1 MTPVAAWTLF
11 WGLVLGLGLWTLV
24 GMVPH
29 LTRPRLMHRVAPY
42 LMDVSGAAREW
53 VVRRSIDPLPV
64 LGVLVV
70 PGLAYLRKF
79 LGGVLG
85 SSRTVDLRLRQA
97 GWSSTVDAFRSQ
109 QLVWAVCGAGL
120 GVAGATAMASLG
132 VLPVTAGVLTILLLT
147 GAAVVACDHRLQ
159 RAATR
164 RMQQM
169 AAELPTILEFL
180 TLSLS
185 AGEGILDAVRRIATI
200 GRGELAGEFAVVV
213 ATVGTGLPL
222 AESLTRMAARLEM
235 PALSR
240 CVDQIV
246 GTLERGSPLAE
257 VLRSQA
263 QDAREEAK
271 RALLEQAGRKEVA
284 MMLPLVFL
292 ILPVT
297 ILFAIFPGIFVLQL
311 GL

>member
-64 LGVLVV
+64 LGVLIV
-70 PGLAYLRKF
+70 PGLAYLRKL

-97 GWSSTVDAFRSQ
+97 GRPSTVDAFRSQ

-120 GVAGATAMASLG
+120 GVAGATAMASFR
-132 VLPVTAGVLTILLLT
+132 VLPVAAGVLTTLLLT
-147 GAAVVACDHRLQ
+147 GAAVVACDYRLQ
-159 RAATR
+159 RAATH

-263 QDAREEAK
+263 QDAREESK
-271 RALLEQAGRKEVA
+271 RALLEAAGRKEVA